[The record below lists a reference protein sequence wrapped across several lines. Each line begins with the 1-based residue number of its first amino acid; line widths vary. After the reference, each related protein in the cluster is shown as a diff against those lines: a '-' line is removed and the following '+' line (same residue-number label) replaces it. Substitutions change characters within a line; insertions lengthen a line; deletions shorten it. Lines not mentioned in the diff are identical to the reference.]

1 MGNVCNAINESV
13 FVMDYLMEMYNF
25 TIMSFHFLL
34 IKKNILY
41 MYKITIVPFIKMLN
55 SQSAFMA
62 SSWFKNINVTNFS
75 KIHDFLQDL
84 GIIMHEV

>member
-1 MGNVCNAINESV
+1 
-13 FVMDYLMEMYNF
+13 
-25 TIMSFHFLL
+25 
-34 IKKNILY
+34 
-41 MYKITIVPFIKMLN
+41 MLN

-62 SSWFKNINVTNFS
+62 SSWIKNKNVTNFP

>member
-1 MGNVCNAINESV
+1 MGMCENATNVIV

-25 TIMSFHFLL
+25 TIVSFHFLL
-34 IKKNILY
+34 IKKIILY
-41 MYKITIVPFIKMLN
+41 MYKITVVPFTKMLN
-55 SQSAFMA
+55 SQSAFIA
-62 SSWFKNINVTNFS
+62 SSWIKNKNVTNFP